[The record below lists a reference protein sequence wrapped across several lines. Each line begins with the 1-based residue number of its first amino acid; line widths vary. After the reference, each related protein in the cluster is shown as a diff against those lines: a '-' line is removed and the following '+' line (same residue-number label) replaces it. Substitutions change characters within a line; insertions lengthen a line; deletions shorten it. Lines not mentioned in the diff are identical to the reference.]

1 MILIAAN
8 RAIKTDDE
16 FQVEN
21 VLEESY
27 WYTGDKYVSI
37 PSGGSQSIQIQFL
50 AFALGSYT
58 CQVNFINCFLWLN
71 LHSFYFILFH
81 FILFYFILRHSFCSI
96 YPVNFYLISKIAFY
110 YYSILS
116 IFMWISFPSDK
127 ASLPT
132 LNLLLHFY
140 QFYLRITLLQSV
152 EIKNNKLLISSFL
165 SINIINRLY

>member
-58 CQVNFINCFLWLN
+58 CQVNFINYFLWLYF
-71 LHSFYFILFH
+71 HSFYFISFH
-81 FILFYFILRHSFCSI
+81 FILRHSFCSI
-96 YPVNFYLISKIAFY
+96 YLVNFYFISKIAFY
-110 YYSILS
+110 YGSILS

-140 QFYLRITLLQSV
+140 QFYLRITLLQLV
-152 EIKNNKLLISSFL
+152 EIKINKLLLSSFL
-165 SINIINRLY
+165 SINIVNRLY

>member
-1 MILIAAN
+1 MTKADRSLSDQSLKKSIDLLPQLKVLLIA
-8 RAIKTDDE
+8 IST
-16 FQVEN
+16 F
-21 VLEESY
+21 
-27 WYTGDKYVSI
+27 
-37 PSGGSQSIQIQFL
+37 F
-50 AFALGSYT
+50 
-58 CQVNFINCFLWLN
+58 
-71 LHSFYFILFH
+71 FILFH
-81 FILFYFILRHSFCSI
+81 FILFYFILFYFILRHSFCSI
-96 YPVNFYLISKIAFY
+96 YLVNFYLISKIAFY